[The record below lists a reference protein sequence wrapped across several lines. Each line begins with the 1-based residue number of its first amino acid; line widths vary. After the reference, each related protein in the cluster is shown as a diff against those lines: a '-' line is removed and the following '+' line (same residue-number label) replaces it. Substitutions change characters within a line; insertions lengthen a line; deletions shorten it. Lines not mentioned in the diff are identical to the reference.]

1 MTTNNINQITC
12 LLAIETS
19 TEICSVALSKNTEC
33 IAIVENEQGN
43 SHAEKII
50 LYVNEVL
57 QQAGLKKSQLN
68 AVCISEGPGSYTG
81 LRIGVSSAKGLC
93 DALNIPLIAVS
104 TLQSMAWGAREQ
116 YPDYKL
122 FSPMIDAKRMEVY
135 TAVYDQY
142 LQPVQKISNI
152 ILDENAYSDFLFQDK
167 LVFSGNGITKAQSLL
182 SGNSN
187 AIFCNRKTSARYMLA
202 LAYEK
207 FLRQDFVDLA
217 YFEPFYLKEFHA
229 VKPKIKGL

>member
-1 MTTNNINQITC
+1 MTY

-19 TEICSVALSKNTEC
+19 TEICSVALGKNTEC
-33 IAIVENEQGN
+33 ITIVENEQGN

-50 LYVNEVL
+50 LFVSEVL
-57 QQAGLKKSQLN
+57 QQAGLKKSQLD

-93 DALNIPLIAVS
+93 AALDIPLIAVS
-104 TLQSMAWGAREQ
+104 TLQSMAWGAKEQ
-116 YPDYKL
+116 YPNHKQYC
-122 FSPMIDAKRMEVY
+122 PMIDAKRMEVY
-135 TAVYDQY
+135 TAVYNHH
-142 LQPVQKISNI
+142 LQPIQEINNL
-152 ILDENAYSDFLFQDK
+152 ILDENAYSDFLSIDK

-182 SGNSN
+182 SDNPN
-187 AIFCNRKTSARYMLA
+187 AVFCNRKTSARYLLA

-207 FLRQDFVDLA
+207 FLKQDFVDLA

>member
-1 MTTNNINQITC
+1 MMTY

-19 TEICSVALSKNTEC
+19 TEICSVALGKNTEC
-33 IAIVENEQGN
+33 ITIVENEQGN

-50 LYVNEVL
+50 LFVSEVL
-57 QQAGLKKSQLN
+57 QQAGLKKSQLD

-93 DALNIPLIAVS
+93 AALDIPLIAVS
-104 TLQSMAWGAREQ
+104 TLQSMAWGAKEQ
-116 YPDYKL
+116 YPNYKQYC
-122 FSPMIDAKRMEVY
+122 PMIDAKRMEVY
-135 TAVYDQY
+135 TAVYNHH
-142 LQPVQKISNI
+142 LQPIQEINNL
-152 ILDENAYSDFLFQDK
+152 ILDENAYSDFLSIDK

-182 SGNSN
+182 SDNPN
-187 AIFCNRKTSARYMLA
+187 AVFCNRKTSARYLLA

-207 FLRQDFVDLA
+207 FLKQDFVDLA

>member
-1 MTTNNINQITC
+1 MTTY

-33 IAIVENEQGN
+33 ISLVENAQGN

-50 LYVNEVL
+50 LYVKEVL
-57 QQAGLKKSQLN
+57 QDAGVKKSQLD

-116 YPDYKL
+116 YPDCKWYA
-122 FSPMIDAKRMEVY
+122 PMIDAKRMEVY
-135 TAVYDQY
+135 TAVYNKH
-142 LQPVQKISNI
+142 LQPIQKISNV
-152 ILDENAYSDFLFQDK
+152 ILDENAYSNFLFEDK
-167 LVFSGNGITKAQSLL
+167 LVFSGNGTVKAESLL
-182 SGNSN
+182 SGNPN
-187 AIFCNRKTSARYMLA
+187 AVFCNRKTSARYMVD

-207 FLRQDFVDLA
+207 FLKQDFADLA

-229 VKPKIKGL
+229 VKPKVKGL